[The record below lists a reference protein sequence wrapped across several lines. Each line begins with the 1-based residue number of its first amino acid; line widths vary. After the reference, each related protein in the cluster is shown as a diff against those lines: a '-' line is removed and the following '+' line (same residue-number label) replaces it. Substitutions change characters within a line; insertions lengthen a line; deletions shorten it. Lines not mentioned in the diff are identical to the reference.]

1 MNKTTRREF
10 IKRSGMTVLSVGL
23 SQQAFWRHVRAAS
36 ESVLTRAAALSPT
49 DRILVVIQMD
59 GGNDGLN
66 TVIPLSGSAA
76 SLYRQYRPT
85 LAIPEANILPLGEDA
100 AGTLIGFHPNL
111 LPLQRLYEQGHVA
124 VVQSVGYPNPNRSH
138 FASQDIWHTADPEGR
153 KRTGWLGDYLDVA
166 FPSSDNPLLAV
177 SLAGTRLPLTLRAEH
192 VLVPAIGSVV
202 ANYQFRT
209 QPPSDHQNKMR
220 AFLALNRE
228 TASEHRLREQIQ
240 LVALDAVESVEMLQ
254 SGIQRYTSDPTI
266 VYNTQNRLA
275 QALQQ
280 VAQILAARLG
290 TRILYVSLGGFD
302 THQSQA
308 TPHERLLAYLSEA
321 IATFYADLV
330 RLGLDDRVLLMTW
343 SEIGRKV
350 VENGNQGTD
359 HGTVSPQFLIGT
371 RVKGGI
377 VGEHPSLRAEDLNPG
392 LGDPKFSVRSI
403 DFRSIYATI
412 LEKWFLVD
420 SREILGGAFELLD
433 VLQV

>member
-10 IKRSGMTVLSVGL
+10 IKKSGLTVLSVGL
-23 SQQAFWRHVRAAS
+23 SQQVFWRHVRAAS
-36 ESVLTRAAALSPT
+36 ESVLTQAAALSPV
-49 DRILVVIQMD
+49 DRVLVVIQMD

-85 LAIPEANILPLGEDA
+85 LAIPEANVLPLGTDA

-111 LPLQRLYEQGHVA
+111 QLLKELYAQGHVA
-124 VVQSVGYPNPNRSH
+124 VIQSVGYPNPNRSH

-177 SLAGTRLPLTLRAEH
+177 SLAGARLPLMLRAEH
-192 VLVPAIGSVV
+192 VLVPAIGSVD
-202 ANYQFRT
+202 NYQFRT
-209 QPPSDHQNKMR
+209 QPSGDHQNKMR

-228 TASEHRLREQIQ
+228 TASDHRLREQIR
-240 LVALDAVESVEMLQ
+240 LIALDTYESVEMLQ
-254 SGIQRYTSDPTI
+254 SGIQRYTADPTI
-266 VYNTQNRLA
+266 VYNMQNPLA
-275 QALQQ
+275 RALRQ
-280 VAQILAARLG
+280 VAQILAAKLG

-308 TPHERLLAYLSEA
+308 TPHANLLARLSEA

-330 RLGLDDRVLLMTW
+330 RLGQDDRVLLMTW
-343 SEIGRKV
+343 SEFGRKV

-359 HGTVSPQFLIGT
+359 HGTVGPQLLIGT

-377 VGEHPSLRAEDLNPG
+377 IGEHPSLRAEDLNPG
-392 LGDPKFSVRSI
+392 LGDPKFSVQSL
-403 DFRSIYATI
+403 DFRSTYATI

-433 VLQV
+433 VLQG

>member
-1 MNKTTRREF
+1 MSKTTRREF

-23 SQQAFWRHVRAAS
+23 SQQAFWHHVRAAS
-36 ESVLTRAAALSPT
+36 ESVLTQAAALSPV
-49 DRILVVIQMD
+49 DRLLVVIQMD

-66 TVIPLSGSAA
+66 TVIPLSGLAA

-85 LAIPEANILPLGEDA
+85 LAIPEANILPVGTDA
-100 AGTLIGFHPNL
+100 AGTLVGFHPNMGAL
-111 LPLQRLYEQGHVA
+111 KELYDRGHVA
-124 VVQSVGYPNPNRSH
+124 VIQSVGYPNPNRSH
-138 FASQDIWHTADPEGR
+138 FASQDIWHTADPGGR

-166 FPSSDNPLLAV
+166 FPSPDNPLLAV
-177 SLAGTRLPLTLRAEH
+177 SLAGVRLPLTLRAER
-192 VLVPAIGSVV
+192 VLVPAIGNVV
-202 ANYQFRT
+202 NYQFRT
-209 QPPSDHQNKMR
+209 QPPGDHQNKMQ

-228 TASEHRLREQIQ
+228 AASEHVLREQIQ
-240 LVALDAVESVEMLQ
+240 RIALDTYESVERLQ
-254 SGIQRYTSDPTI
+254 SGIQRYKPDPAI
-266 VYNTQNRLA
+266 VYNQQNPLA
-275 QALQQ
+275 RALQQ
-280 VAQILAARLG
+280 VAQILAANLG
-290 TRILYVSLGGFD
+290 TRILYVSIGGFD

-308 TPHERLLAYLSEA
+308 TPHATLLARLSEA
-321 IATFYADLV
+321 VTTFFADLV

-343 SEIGRKV
+343 SEFGRKV

-359 HGTVSPQFLIGT
+359 HGTVGPQFLIGT

-392 LGDPKFSVRSI
+392 LGDPKFSARAI
-403 DFRSIYATI
+403 DFRSTYATI